1 MVISDRWEFI
11 CLDAEFADSRNNEI
25 LELSIYDIS
34 GEEIYHQYFKPI
46 KTRKWNNTEKIHHI
60 TPAMVKDKPTFKECA
75 RDIQSIIDRA
85 GYIIGFATENDIKH
99 LKGSGIR
106 HFTKKHVVNIREW
119 YWLCLGRDKGYDML
133 NGPGLTVCAGDL
145 GIYFHDDDAHSASND
160 AKVTLDCFVELAR
173 RFEDKYMS
181 GSDNYV
187 TDVVAEFK
195 RVYSEAQAE
204 YHRLNARGR
213 IFLLK
218 SDGGGYRL
226 KRLKIDE
233 SPDADVV
240 ESITVDDRFRAEYE
254 LRRRFLHRLLPD
266 SSAYEL
272 NKRDLAY
279 FRSYSNKYVPLRA
292 KHYKRLLQMLV
303 KN

>member
-1 MVISDRWEFI
+1 
-11 CLDAEFADSRNNEI
+11 
-25 LELSIYDIS
+25 
-34 GEEIYHQYFKPI
+34 
-46 KTRKWNNTEKIHHI
+46 
-60 TPAMVKDKPTFKECA
+60 
-75 RDIQSIIDRA
+75 
-85 GYIIGFATENDIKH
+85 
-99 LKGSGIR
+99 
-106 HFTKKHVVNIREW
+106 
-119 YWLCLGRDKGYDML
+119 
-133 NGPGLTVCAGDL
+133 
-145 GIYFHDDDAHSASND
+145 
-160 AKVTLDCFVELAR
+160 
-173 RFEDKYMS
+173 MS

-233 SPDADVV
+233 
-240 ESITVDDRFRAEYE
+240 YE